1 MSKYI
6 KYIPTIDRT
15 DLPKEVKGWLNEWV
29 RENDVVQSNDSYIW
43 LNIDDYRQYIREGAM
58 VEYVEDYG
66 PDKALFMEWLEKQTS
81 ADEVLILY
89 WW

>member
-15 DLPKEVKGWLNEWV
+15 DLPPQVKGWLDQWV
-29 RENDVVQSNDSYIW
+29 Q
-43 LNIDDYRQYIREGAM
+43 IDDMIQANNSYFEVDIAEYRQHLKEDTMDEYAGA
-58 VEYVEDYG
+58 YG
-66 PDKALFMEWLEKQTS
+66 QNKVLFMEWLEKQTS